1 MSLSCLL
8 LFLLSLATLLWDLS
22 PNKLRESLCHWSCL
36 EESNLYPWL
45 LGTISAFSKSLRLL
59 LWFSHCRPTQVVL
72 LKGLIQSSMLL
83 ELGNPAGVCMASPS
97 SCHFPLK
104 TKIAASKYICLP
116 TRRRRGLSLLFPRHL
131 KWCLAPSPKY
141 IMFLH

>member
-22 PNKLRESLCHWSCL
+22 PNKLRESLCHWSRL

-45 LGTISAFSKSLRLL
+45 VGTLSAFSKSLWLL
-59 LWFSHCRPTQVVL
+59 LWFSHCLPTQVAL

-83 ELGNPAGVCMASPS
+83 ELGNSAGICMASPS

-104 TKIAASKYICLP
+104 TKIAASKCICLP
-116 TRRRRGLSLLFPRHL
+116 THRRRGLSLLSPRHL
-131 KWCLAPSPKY
+131 KRCLAPSPKY
-141 IMFLH
+141 VTSLH